1 MDLEAAEN
9 AWRDPRDQIQYKSLN
24 KVPCPCNMCAK
35 SRKFERDEIIE
46 ALTDHK
52 LTYQQ
57 YRGSSFDKD
66 TGEVIWMKDDVEAYS
81 EAIDAV
87 IAFIQEREPKKT
99 PRKT

>member
-9 AWRDPRDQIQYKSLN
+9 AYRDPRDQIQYKSLN

-46 ALTDHK
+46 AITNHK
-52 LTYQQ
+52 TIYQK
-57 YRGSSFDKD
+57 YRGSSFNEDG
-66 TGEVIWMKDDVEAYS
+66 TVLWMKDDVEAYS

-87 IAFIQEREPKKT
+87 IAFIKEREPKKE
-99 PRKT
+99 PRK

>member
-9 AWRDPRDQIQYKSLN
+9 AYRDPRDQIQYKSLN

-46 ALTDHK
+46 AIKNHK
-52 LTYQQ
+52 LIYQK
-57 YRGSSFDKD
+57 YRGSSFDAN
-66 TGEVIWMKDDVEAYS
+66 GNVLWMKDDVEAYS

-87 IAFIQEREPKKT
+87 IAFIKEREPKKE
-99 PRKT
+99 PRKP